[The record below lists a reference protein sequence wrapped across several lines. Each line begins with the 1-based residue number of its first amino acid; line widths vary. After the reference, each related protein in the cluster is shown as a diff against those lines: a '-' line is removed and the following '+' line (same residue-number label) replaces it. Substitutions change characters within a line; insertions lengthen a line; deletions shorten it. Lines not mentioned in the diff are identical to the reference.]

1 MGLTSWRV
9 RAAHAHEFDLI
20 IVRDDDHIVVV
31 VDGDDLATGR
41 VPAGGVDVIVVKEV
55 DVYDLGRGSL
65 SSIIVLERCWALD
78 GGGHGG
84 RRARRRGGC
93 MKVSRRHLLEP
104 RSNTRTRVAATRATM
119 TRSRWSRQTPILLE
133 LNRLDHDEQCIA
145 AHNTDRAFSLTILW
159 IP

>member
-1 MGLTSWRV
+1 MMGLTSWRV

-31 VDGDDLATGR
+31 VDGDDLAAGR

-65 SSIIVLERCWALD
+65 RRIIVLERCLALD
-78 GGGHGG
+78 GGGHDEC
-84 RRARRRGGC
+84 RARRRGGC

-119 TRSRWSRQTPILLE
+119 TRSRWSRQTPILLQPS
-133 LNRLDHDEQCIA
+133 RRRVMRRGAQQM
-145 AHNTDRAFSLTILW
+145 
-159 IP
+159 